1 MSEEI
6 QPEGGEVLPP
16 ETVPAID
23 PATLAL
29 QMNSDEIDLDEVEAA
44 KVEVVPEEAPAT
56 DPVSS
61 EDTAEG
67 EEPTPVVV
75 MPELAQEDNQGAV
88 DKVVMTEK
96 TVEQHSTVIAPSGRG
111 ALEELNLP
119 PENQTV
125 VENKLNAA
133 GNIGLTGTT
142 AQFSWGVSLRDAL
155 TYTVL
160 GTHYQDR
167 LADKDAGW
175 SQNLN
180 YKGTEIKASA
190 PSMKQKPGT
199 NVIEGETALLKLITH
214 MGVGALVK
222 VPLFNSGIWV
232 YFKPAT
238 DLEFL
243 NLNVMLGQDKTA
255 LGRGSWGLAHSNNIV
270 FSASR
275 VFEFALQHVY
285 ATSVKNEELPIANL
299 ARYIKPQD
307 LHTFIWGFLYACYP
321 SGYKYKT
328 PCINDPEKCQHVF
341 EGVLNMGKLQVV
353 DTRAMTD
360 SMKNFMSAHSSNNR
374 SLDQVLKYQE
384 EVTRMHARR
393 FVINEGTNHEI
404 AFTIKTPTMSE
415 WFEQGFR
422 YINGIVDSVAEAMEK
437 DAGTD
442 ARNVFMNESSNA
454 TKLGQYVHF
463 IDQIEF
469 GQLTSDG
476 GSVYVVKDAES
487 VLAALKSL
495 SGTDSIRERI
505 IQEIL
510 KYVGDSTLSIPG
522 IPAFD
527 CPVCKK
533 PQEDSSKDLY
543 PRLSAWIP
551 LDMLQVFFG
560 LLGQRINRIENR
572 N

>member
-1 MSEEI
+1 MSENDNVPEVPAISQETLSLQVDDEI
-6 QPEGGEVLPP
+6 SLEELQEMLDAKTENTPVEEPVVAVEVPLPEPVSPPQEEGGEISEVTMTAA
-16 ETVPAID
+16 TV
-23 PATLAL
+23 T
-29 QMNSDEIDLDEVEAA
+29 QQ
-44 KVEVVPEEAPAT
+44 
-56 DPVSS
+56 SS
-61 EDTAEG
+61 TIS
-67 EEPTPVVV
+67 P
-75 MPELAQEDNQGAV
+75 
-88 DKVVMTEK
+88 
-96 TVEQHSTVIAPSGRG
+96 STQG

-119 PENQTV
+119 PENQDV
-125 VENKLNAA
+125 VDRKLHAA

-142 AQFSWGVSLRDAL
+142 AQFSWGMSLRDAL
-155 TYTVL
+155 TYGTL
-160 GTHYQDR
+160 GEHYQNR
-167 LADKDAGW
+167 LADSSAEW
-175 SQNLN
+175 TQSLE
-180 YKGTEIKASA
+180 YKGTEIRASA

-199 NVIEGETALLKLITH
+199 NVVEGETALLKLVTH

-243 NLNVMLGQDKTA
+243 NLNVMLGQDKTT

-285 ATSVKNEELPIANL
+285 ATSVKNEELPISNL

-307 LHTFIWGFLYACYP
+307 LHTFIWGFLFACYP

-353 DTRAMTD
+353 DSRAMSD
-360 SMKNFMSAHSSNNR
+360 SMKNFMSGYSSNTR
-374 SLDQVLKYQE
+374 SLEQVLKYQE
-384 EVTRMHARR
+384 DVTRMHARR
-393 FVINEGTNHEI
+393 FIINAGTNHEI
-404 AFTIKTPTMSE
+404 AFTLKTPTMAE
-415 WFEQGFR
+415 WFEQGYR
-422 YINGIVDSVAEAMEK
+422 YINGIVDSVSEAMEK
-437 DAGTD
+437 DASTD

-469 GQLTSDG
+469 GQLSIDG
-476 GSVYVVKDAES
+476 GSVYVVKDTES
-487 VLAALKSL
+487 VLGSLRTL
-495 SGTDSIRERI
+495 SGTDSVRERI
-505 IQEIL
+505 IEEIL

-527 CPVCKK
+527 CPVCGH
-533 PQEDSSKDLY
+533 PQDNESKEVY

-572 N
+572 S